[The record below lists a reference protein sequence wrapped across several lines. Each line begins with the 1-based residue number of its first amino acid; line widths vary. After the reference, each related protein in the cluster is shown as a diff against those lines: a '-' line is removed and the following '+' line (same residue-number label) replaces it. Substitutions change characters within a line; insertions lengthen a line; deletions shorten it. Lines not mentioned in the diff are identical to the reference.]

1 MGKMTRLI
9 DADKACKAIE
19 NARIEKDIYGSLLNE
34 WDHGY
39 NCGLDRAEDDI
50 QDFIV
55 EAIPME
61 WIPVTERLP
70 QESGPYL
77 VTSSEW
83 YRVGIAEY
91 STDHRWREEDGWA
104 TVKVV
109 AWMPL
114 PEPYMAR
121 KEE

>member
-1 MGKMTRLI
+1 MTRLI

-19 NARIEKDIYGSLLNE
+19 NARIEKDTYGSLLNE

-55 EAIPME
+55 DAIPVE
-61 WIPVTERLP
+61 WIRGYVKREF
-70 QESGPYL
+70 GCD
-77 VTSSEW
+77 W
-83 YRVGIAEY
+83 YGDEYVRKGFEDMLIAWEQ
-91 STDHRWREEDGWA
+91 
-104 TVKVV
+104 
-109 AWMPL
+109 
-114 PEPYMAR
+114 R

>member
-1 MGKMTRLI
+1 MTRLI

-19 NARIEKDIYGSLLNE
+19 NARIEKDTYGSLLNE

-55 EAIPME
+55 DAIPVE
-61 WIPVTERLP
+61 WIKNY
-70 QESGPYL
+70 YL
-77 VTSSEW
+77 NTKYIVDAMQI
-83 YRVGIAEY
+83 RRMV
-91 STDHRWREEDGWA
+91 DVWREEQ
-104 TVKVV
+104 
-109 AWMPL
+109 
-114 PEPYMAR
+114 R